1 MIRHSRRT
9 MELALS
15 SHAGRFEGF
24 GFGAVAEAMSATG
37 NDIAGSFRFR
47 ERGIPEPILSA

>member
-1 MIRHSRRT
+1 

-24 GFGAVAEAMSATG
+24 GFRAVAEAMSAAG